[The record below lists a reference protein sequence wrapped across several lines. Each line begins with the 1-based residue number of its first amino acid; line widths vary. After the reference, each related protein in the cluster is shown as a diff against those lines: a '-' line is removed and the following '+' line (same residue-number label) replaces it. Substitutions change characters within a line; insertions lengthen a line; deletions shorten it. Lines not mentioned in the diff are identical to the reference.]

1 MGKGGCD
8 AFAGTTFAFHQAVTT
23 LARSMAKVVLGKGLS
38 ALINTRVASPTPAV
52 ESGERVQRIRLA
64 QIVPTPLQPRTVFR
78 DEHLEELVASIKE
91 HGIIQPLIAR
101 MRGDKYELI
110 AGERR
115 WRAAQKVGLTEA
127 PVIIREAS
135 DQDVLELALIEN
147 LQREDLNPIEEANAF
162 TRLAREFGLRQED
175 IAQKVGKSRAAVANS
190 MRLLDLHE
198 QVQSWLT
205 QERISVGHAK
215 VLLSLKSR
223 DEQVLL
229 ADIIIRRVLT
239 VRAAEKLV
247 AQHFAQSGAT
257 KPTRSGSP
265 TPAAP
270 ALAPALLHVQNR
282 LQQHFATHVALQH
295 SEKRGRI
302 EIEYYGSDDL
312 NRVLGL
318 LGLAPEE

>member
-1 MGKGGCD
+1 M
-8 AFAGTTFAFHQAVTT
+8 
-23 LARSMAKVVLGKGLS
+23 SKVALGKGLS
-38 ALINTRVASPTPAV
+38 ALINTRVASPTPAL
-52 ESGERVQRIRLA
+52 ESGERVQRISLA

-101 MRGDKYELI
+101 QRGDKFELI

-162 TRLAREFGLRQED
+162 ARLAREFGLRQED

-223 DEQVLL
+223 DEQMLL

-247 AQHFAQSGAT
+247 AQHFAQNGTT
-257 KPTRSGSP
+257 KPTRSGPS
-265 TPAAP
+265 AAAVP
-270 ALAPALLHVQNR
+270 ALAPALQHLQNR

-295 SEKRGRI
+295 NEKRGRI
-302 EIEYYGSDDL
+302 EIEYYGTDDL
-312 NRVLGL
+312 QRVLGL
-318 LGLAPEE
+318 LGLKPEE

>member
-1 MGKGGCD
+1 
-8 AFAGTTFAFHQAVTT
+8 
-23 LARSMAKVVLGKGLS
+23 MAKVALGKGLG

-52 ESGERVQRIRLA
+52 ESGERVQSVPLTK
-64 QIVPTPLQPRTVFR
+64 IVASPLQPRTVFR

-101 MRGDKYELI
+101 LRGDSYELI

-115 WRAAQKVGLTEA
+115 WRAAQKVGLSEA

-162 TRLAREFGLRQED
+162 ARLAKEFGLRQED
-175 IAQKVGKSRAAVANS
+175 IAPNSGTSRATVANS

-205 QERISVGHAK
+205 QDRISVGHAK
-215 VLLSLKSR
+215 VLLALKSR
-223 DEQVLL
+223 EEQALL
-229 ADIIIRRVLT
+229 AEEIIRQNLT

-247 AQHFAQSGAT
+247 ARHFADSGT
-257 KPTRSGSP
+257 PKPTRNG
-265 TPAAP
+265 TPAVAKP
-270 ALAPALLHVQNR
+270 ALGPAVLHLQNR
-282 LQQHFATHVALQH
+282 LQQHLATHVTLH
-295 SEKRGRI
+295 HGEKRGRI
-302 EIEYYGSDDL
+302 EIEYYGNDDL
-312 NRVLGL
+312 QRLLGVLGL
-318 LGLAPEE
+318 KPDEK

>member
-1 MGKGGCD
+1 
-8 AFAGTTFAFHQAVTT
+8 
-23 LARSMAKVVLGKGLS
+23 MAKVALGKGLS

-52 ESGERVQRIRLA
+52 ESGERVQLIKLA
-64 QIVPTPLQPRTVFR
+64 LIVPTPLQPRTVFR

-101 MRGDKYELI
+101 KRGDHFELI

-115 WRAAQKVGLTEA
+115 WRAAQQVGLAEA

-135 DQDVLELALIEN
+135 DQEVLELALIEN

-162 TRLAREFGLRQED
+162 ARLAREFGLRQED

-215 VLLSLKSR
+215 VLLALKSR
-223 DEQVLL
+223 DEQALL
-229 ADIIIRRVLT
+229 ADEIIRRGLT

-247 AQHFAQSGAT
+247 ARHFAQTGVT
-257 KPTRSGSP
+257 KPTRTGLP
-265 TPAAP
+265 GTGAP
-270 ALAPALLHVQNR
+270 ALAPAVQHLQNR
-282 LQQHFATHVALQH
+282 LQQRLATHVAVH
-295 SEKRGRI
+295 HGEKRGRI
-302 EIEYYGSDDL
+302 EIEYYGNDDL
-312 NRVLGL
+312 QRLLGL
-318 LGLAPEE
+318 LGLQPEEQ

>member
-1 MGKGGCD
+1 
-8 AFAGTTFAFHQAVTT
+8 
-23 LARSMAKVVLGKGLS
+23 MAKVALGKGLG
-38 ALINTRVASPTPAV
+38 ALINTRVASPTPAL
-52 ESGERVQRIRLA
+52 ESGERVQSVPLARIVA
-64 QIVPTPLQPRTVFR
+64 SPLQPRTVFR

-101 MRGDKYELI
+101 QRGENFELI

-115 WRAAQKVGLTEA
+115 WRAAQKVGLAEA

-162 TRLAREFGLRQED
+162 ARLAREFGLRQED
-175 IAQKVGKSRAAVANS
+175 IAQKVGKSRATVANS

-205 QERISVGHAK
+205 QDRISVGHAK
-215 VLLSLKSR
+215 VLLALKSR
-223 DEQVLL
+223 NEQAVI
-229 ADIIIRRVLT
+229 AEEIIRHNLT

-247 AQHFAQSGAT
+247 ARHFADSGT
-257 KPTRSGSP
+257 PKPTRNGSP
-265 TPAAP
+265 GVARQ
-270 ALAPALLHVQNR
+270 ALAPAIQHLQNR
-282 LQQHFATHVALQH
+282 LQQHLATHVTVHH

-302 EIEYYGSDDL
+302 EIEYYGNDDL
-312 NRVLGL
+312 QRL
-318 LGLAPEE
+318 LGLFGLKSDEK